1 MKVRVIMEPAVITV
15 RKDATYEEA
24 ARLIYTNGV
33 SGLPVVDENNKVIG
47 VVSEE
52 DLFKIVYPFYKSY
65 YDHPEMY
72 VDYEDREKKMQEIRH
87 HRVEIFMTKNV
98 VAVDPETPVLQ
109 AGAVMLARDIQ
120 RLPVIKDGQLV
131 GIISRK
137 MIYHAV
143 LKNNFDF

>member
-1 MKVRVIMEPAVITV
+1 MEPAVITV

-24 ARLIYTNGV
+24 ARLLYSNDI
-33 SGLPVVDENNKVIG
+33 SGMPVVDEDNKVIG
-47 VVSEE
+47 IVSEE

-65 YDHPEMY
+65 YDHPELY
-72 VDYEDREKKMQEIRH
+72 VDYEERESKMQEIKH
-87 HRVEIFMTKNV
+87 HRVEIFMTKH
-98 VAVDPETPVLQ
+98 AIGVDPETPALQ
-109 AGAVMLARDIQ
+109 AGAVMLARNFN

-143 LKNNFDF
+143 LKNNFSF